1 MKGKPQMKLRS
12 RLVAITIVMTAAGF
26 PGCRNKETPGAGGS
40 AAAVPQPTADPRPPF
55 GVLDTPREGSTVANK
70 SWGTGWA
77 LDDSGIFQVTATA
90 DNGAVAPAQIGQAF
104 PGVKEAYPES
114 PDNDRAG
121 FIFALPDLPSG
132 PHTLKVEIL
141 AKDGGRTVLTRSFN
155 VQ

>member
-1 MKGKPQMKLRS
+1 MKLRS
-12 RLVAITIVMTAAGF
+12 RVVAIIIVMTAAAF
-26 PGCRNKETPGAGGS
+26 PGCRNKETPGASGS
-40 AAAVPQPTADPRPPF
+40 AAAVPQPTANRLPF

-90 DNGAVAPAQIGQAF
+90 DNGAVAPAKIGQAF
-104 PGVKEAYPES
+104 PGVKEAHPEL

-141 AKDGGRTVLTRSFN
+141 AKDSGRTVLTRSFN